1 MTDRTVDDRTE
12 MPCTRC
18 GQIRPVSRFSIVKER
33 LKNGETRRY
42 YVSVCKYC
50 VSERK
55 HQKGEK
61 MLPGS
66 RQTSLS
72 VFSNGGTMYTSSVQE
87 SPCPLRRG
95 KEVPSAAET
104 ERSLQPGTDVEGIGE
119 ESPALTGTPLEGGE
133 ESPVQE
139 SPRCKRCVHY
149 SLIRHKCK
157 NKLCDFDEFLGYAMP
172 CEI

>member
-1 MTDRTVDDRTE
+1 MANRTVDDRTE

-33 LKNGETRRY
+33 LKNGETRQY

-61 MLPGS
+61 MLPSS

-72 VFSNGGTMYTSSVQE
+72 VFSNGETMYTSSVQ
-87 SPCPLRRG
+87 
-95 KEVPSAAET
+95 
-104 ERSLQPGTDVEGIGE
+104 
-119 ESPALTGTPLEGGE
+119 

>member
-1 MTDRTVDDRTE
+1 MANRTVDDRTE

-18 GQIRPVSRFSIVKER
+18 GQIRPVSKFYIKTGYRGNKVYS
-33 LKNGETRRY
+33 
-42 YVSVCKYC
+42 SWCKMC
-50 VSERK
+50 SAEDANNRIIK
-55 HQKGEK
+55 KRIAD
-61 MLPGS
+61 
-66 RQTSLS
+66 RQRTLLS
-72 VFSNGGTMYTSSVQE
+72 VFSNGGTMCTSSVQE

-95 KEVPSAAET
+95 KEEPSAAET
-104 ERSLQPGTDVEGIGE
+104 ETSLQPGTDVEGIGE

>member
-1 MTDRTVDDRTE
+1 MANRTVDDRTE

-33 LKNGETRRY
+33 LKNGETRQY

-50 VSERK
+50 VSERN

-61 MLPGS
+61 MLPSS

-72 VFSNGGTMYTSSVQE
+72 VFSNG
-87 SPCPLRRG
+87 
-95 KEVPSAAET
+95 
-104 ERSLQPGTDVEGIGE
+104 TDVEGI
-119 ESPALTGTPLEGGE
+119 GE

>member
-1 MTDRTVDDRTE
+1 MANRTVDDRTE
-12 MPCTRC
+12 MLCTRC

-72 VFSNGGTMYTSSVQE
+72 VFNEDTFQETFPLPPAEPVKLPAESVE
-87 SPCPLRRG
+87 
-95 KEVPSAAET
+95 AE
-104 ERSLQPGTDVEGIGE
+104 LVEAE
-119 ESPALTGTPLEGGE
+119 PVEPVSEPAEAT
-133 ESPVQE
+133 VHE

>member
-1 MTDRTVDDRTE
+1 MANRTVDDRTE

-33 LKNGETRRY
+33 LKNGETRQY

-55 HQKGEK
+55 DQKGEN

-72 VFSNGGTMYTSSVQE
+72 VFSNGETMCTSSVQ
-87 SPCPLRRG
+87 
-95 KEVPSAAET
+95 
-104 ERSLQPGTDVEGIGE
+104 
-119 ESPALTGTPLEGGE
+119 ESPALTGTPLKGGE

-157 NKLCDFDEFLGYAMP
+157 TRQCDYDEFLGYAMP